1 MKVRG
6 EALISLPLFIMSR
19 FGKTQ
24 YADWLNSLN
33 PEAQKL
39 YSEPL
44 DKTEWYPL
52 KEMLIEPTQKLCEM
66 FYNSDLK
73 GAFECGKYSA
83 EYGLKGI
90 YKVLVKL
97 SSPEILINRATKI
110 IQNYYEP
117 SEVEVIDLGLDKI
130 IVRITEF
137 AEMEHCIEQRIAGW
151 MTRAVEITG
160 KKLVRTKITK
170 SLVQNEPFSEFE
182 ITWID

>member
-6 EALISLPLFIMSR
+6 EALISLPVFIITK

-24 YADWLNSLN
+24 FVDWLDSLT
-33 PEAQKL
+33 PEAKKV
-39 YSEPL
+39 YNEPV
-44 DKTEWYPL
+44 DKSEWYPL
-52 KEMLIEPTQKLCEM
+52 KQMLIEPTQKLCEM
-66 FYNSDLK
+66 FYNNDLR

-117 SEVEVIDLGLDKI
+117 SEVEVMELGLSKI

-137 AEMEHCIEQRIAGW
+137 SEMEHCIEQRIAGW
-151 MTRAVEITG
+151 MARAIEITG
-160 KKLVRTKITK
+160 KKLVRVKVTK
-170 SLVQNEPFSEFE
+170 SLVQNDPFSEFE
-182 ITWID
+182 ISWLS